1 MSRRSEATSSLRCDR
16 GADAAHVQEEITRPS
31 AQRDAR
37 YLVSETGICRGCAG
51 ERSRCHEIEV
61 ALVGE
66 ETTAGAAHQGAE
78 NLLGEPVHQRQDGEI
93 GRASCRERG

>member
-61 ALVGE
+61 ALVVE
-66 ETTAGAAHQGAE
+66 ETTAGASHHSAE
-78 NLLGEPVHQRQDGEI
+78 NLLGDTVHLRQVAVQFH
-93 GRASCRERG
+93 RKLSC